1 VTPRTRFLV
10 LGLVG
15 TAWLVLGLV
24 NLAKGRAGIGAFYCL
39 LGLGLVGLAWATD
52 RGRRAR

>member
-1 VTPRTRFLV
+1 MTPRTRFLV

-15 TAWLVLGLV
+15 AAWLVLGLV
-24 NLAKGRAGIGAFYCL
+24 NLAKGRGGIGAFYCL